1 MANLIQTLSSGQG
14 FLKQFFSGPI
24 QDTFNENCTIYRA
37 VEKQKE
43 GWTGSSFQS
52 PVRVRRNQG
61 VGATSDGGL
70 LPSSGRQTVVQASLT
85 AAYNYMSFSLTGPA
99 IKASQN
105 DAGAFAKIFS
115 YEMEKGA
122 ADLYNSLNRQY
133 GWSSAVGTLALVN
146 TAAVAST
153 SLVIKGRTTGEDP
166 TQFLDVGAV
175 LDIVNTSTGAYAAQG
190 VTVSAVSYTQGATT
204 ATLTLDTPVT
214 AAANLG
220 LITQGSYNQE
230 ITGVLAPLDGGTGT
244 LYGVNRATYPQFQGN
259 VGDLSGAQ
267 LSLDAMQQWY
277 NAGLKRGGS
286 QYNAVW
292 TDFASLRY
300 YQKLLVS
307 GKRYSN
313 TTQGDGTFGK
323 KDKFYM
329 DFMGIPVVPD
339 KDLPIT
345 MLFLQAETF
354 KNAVLCDFEF
364 MDESGS
370 SMVKITGQ
378 DAFQVTA
385 RYFANLLCT
394 APASN
399 ARLTNYISP

>member
-1 MANLIQTLSSGQG
+1 MSNLVQTLASGDG
-14 FLKQFFSGPI
+14 FLKRFYSGPI
-24 QDTFNENCTIYRA
+24 QDTMNENCTAFRA
-37 VEKQKE
+37 FEKAKE
-43 GWTGSSFQS
+43 GWTGSGFYS

-61 VGATSDGGL
+61 VGSAAENAL
-70 LPSSGRQTVVQASLT
+70 MPSSGRQTVVQASVT
-85 AAYNYMSFSLTGPA
+85 AASNYMSFSITGQM

-105 DAGAFAKIFS
+105 DAGAFAKVFS
-115 YEMEKGA
+115 SEMEFGA
-122 ADLYNSLNRQY
+122 KDMYSSLNRQY
-133 GWSSAVGTLALVN
+133 GWSSSVGTLARVN
-146 TAAVAST
+146 TAAAAST

-166 TQFLDVGAV
+166 TQFLDGTLVI
-175 LDIVNTSTGAYAAQG
+175 DIVNATTGVYAAQG
-190 VTVSAVSYTQGATT
+190 VTINSVSYTQGATT

-214 AAANLG
+214 AAADLA
-220 LITQGSYNQE
+220 IIVSGSYGND

-244 LYGVNRATYPQFQGN
+244 LYGINRATYQQFQGN
-259 VGDLSGAQ
+259 YGDLSGAQ

-286 QYNAVW
+286 QYNAIW
-292 TDFASLRY
+292 CDYASLRY
-300 YQKLLVS
+300 HSKLLVA

-329 DFMGIPVVPD
+329 DFMGIPIVPD

-354 KNAVLCDFEF
+354 KNAVLADFEF
-364 MDESGS
+364 MDETGS
-370 SMVKITGQ
+370 SMVKIPGV
-378 DAFQVTA
+378 DAYSVSA
-385 RYFANLLCT
+385 RYFANLLCV